1 MLTLKATIRKNLGK
15 GVKILRKKGILPG
28 ILYGSKIKNLVLEID
43 SKEFDKV
50 YQSAGESSLIS
61 LEIEGK
67 KTPVLI
73 HDIQRDPL
81 NQKPIHVDLYQPSL
95 SEEVTVK
102 VPLIFDGEPPAVKE
116 LGGTLV
122 KSISEVEVR
131 ALPQNLPHEIR
142 IDVSQLK
149 TFEDKISMK
158 DLKLPEGVKLLK
170 ESEIILAFV
179 APIEKVEEELMK
191 PIEEK
196 VEEVKAIEKEKAEE
210 GEEGEVEGEGESE
223 KEKK

>member
-43 SKEFDKV
+43 SKEFDKA

-61 LEIEGK
+61 LEIESK

-73 HDIQRDPL
+73 HDVQRDPL
-81 NQKPIHVDLYQPSL
+81 TQKLIHVDLYQPSL
-95 SEEVTVK
+95 EEEVTVK
-102 VPLIFDGEPPAVKE
+102 VPLVFDGEPPAVRE

-149 TFEDKISMK
+149 TFEDKIFMK
-158 DLKLPEGVKLLK
+158 DLKLPSGVKFFK
-170 ESEIILAFV
+170 ESETILAFV
-179 APIEKVEEELMK
+179 APLEKVEEELVK

-196 VEEVKAIEKEKAEE
+196 VEEVKTVEKQKAEE
-210 GEEGEVEGEGESE
+210 GEEAEEEGKAE

>member
-1 MLTLKATIRKNLGK
+1 MLTLEATIRKNLGK

-28 ILYGSKIKNLVLEID
+28 ILYGSKIKNLVLEIG

-50 YQSAGESSLIS
+50 YQSAGGSSLVS

-73 HDIQRDPL
+73 HDVQRDPL
-81 NQKPIHVDLYQPSL
+81 TQKLIHVDLFQPSL
-95 SEEVTVK
+95 EKEVTVK
-102 VPLIFDGEPPAVKE
+102 VPLIFDGEPPAVRE

-158 DLKLPEGVKLLK
+158 DLKLPEGVKFFK
-170 ESEIILAFV
+170 ERETILAFV
-179 APIEKVEEELMK
+179 APLEKVEEELVK

-196 VEEVKAIEKEKAEE
+196 VEEVKTVEKQKAEE
-210 GEEGEVEGEGESE
+210 GEEAEEEGKAE